1 MKYPLL
7 FLALLFATTNCMAQG
22 KEQKNV
28 AATVEALR
36 NAMLK
41 ADKQALET
49 YTHDSLS
56 YGHSSGRVENK
67 KEFIESLVSGKS
79 DFITLDLS
87 EQIISVTGKVAVVR
101 HVLNAQT
108 SDSGKPAT
116 IRLKVLLVFEKEK
129 AGWKLLARQAVKLTQ

>member
-1 MKYPLL
+1 MKHPFL
-7 FLALLFATTNCMAQG
+7 FLALLFATTNSMAQS
-22 KEQKNV
+22 KEHKTV
-28 AATVEALR
+28 ATAVEALR
-36 NAMLK
+36 NAMLS

-67 KEFIESLVSGKS
+67 PEFIESLVSGKS
-79 DFITLDLS
+79 DFVTLDLS
-87 EQIISVTGKVAVVR
+87 EQTISVTGKVAVVR

-108 SDSGKPAT
+108 SDGGKPAT
-116 IRLKVLLVFEKEK
+116 IRLKVLLIFEKEK